1 MHSLTKTFLRGL
13 GIVLP
18 IALTIYAVVWTAQT
32 TEMLLKPLFVFLMP
46 DRYYV
51 PGSGFVLAIVLVYVA
66 GLLMRLF
73 VFEWLVRLGQRLL
86 ARTPLVKSIYNA
98 LNDFVSYV
106 SRRPTEEVS
115 RVVSIGLDHEMSLVG
130 FITDN
135 DPHQFQ
141 AAGDPPDRVAVYLPM
156 SYQIGGFTVLLPRDR
171 LKPLAMGVEEAM
183 RLVLTAGVGRKA
195 EPLPPRA
202 DPSSPVPPQRVM

>member
-1 MHSLTKTFLRGL
+1 MHSLTSTFLRGL

-18 IALTIYAVVWTAQT
+18 IALTVYAVVWTARN
-32 TEMLLKPLFVFLMP
+32 TEMLLKPLFVLLMP

-51 PGSGFVLAIVLVYVA
+51 PGSGVVLAIVLVYVA

-73 VFEWLVRLGQRLL
+73 VFEWLVRLGQRVL

-115 RVVSIGLDHEMSLVG
+115 RVVSVSLDHEMSLVG

-135 DPHQFQ
+135 EPRQFQ

-171 LKPLAMGVEEAM
+171 LKPLAMNVEEAM
-183 RLVLTAGVGRKA
+183 RLVLTAGVGRKT
-195 EPLPPRA
+195 ERA
-202 DPSSPVPPQRVM
+202 PGTSPSSPPAQQRVR